1 MSSHIT
7 IKDIAK
13 AMGCAPS
20 TVSRALNNSANI
32 SPSVRE
38 AIQRYAREHNYKP
51 NEFALSLRNNRSNT
65 IGLILP
71 QMVHYFF
78 SSVLSGVEK
87 AASAAGYNIIVA
99 QSNEE
104 YEKEVAI
111 VDSFRK
117 AKVCGVIASL
127 AKGTMDFSHFRTL
140 VDEDVPLV
148 FYDRICTELNTSRVV
163 VDDYTG
169 SFAAVEHMI
178 LSGCSRVAF
187 YTSPLH
193 LEISKN
199 RRNGYVDALRKHRI
213 EVDNSMIFECDTRA
227 EARDLTERLL
237 QLDNRPDAFFAVN
250 ADTAAGILYACKDA
264 GLRVPEDVSICG
276 FSDNDMA
283 RSTEPRL
290 SMVDQSGEA
299 VGQGAMELLLAKIDG
314 NEERLVYKNKIV
326 KTSLVLRG
334 TTRKIENNQ

>member
-20 TVSRALNNSANI
+20 TVSRALNNSSNI
-32 SPSVRE
+32 SPAVRE
-38 AIQRYAREHNYKP
+38 AIQRYAMEHNYRP

-65 IGLILP
+65 IGVILP
-71 QMVHYFF
+71 QIKHYFF
-78 SSVLSGVEK
+78 ASVLSGIER
-87 AASAAGYNIIVA
+87 AAAAAGYNIMVA

-104 YEKEVAI
+104 YDKEVAI
-111 VDSFRK
+111 VESFRK

-127 AKGTMDFSHFRTL
+127 AKGTMDFAHFRRL
-140 VDEDVPLV
+140 VDEEVPLV

-163 VDDYTG
+163 VDDYIG

-178 LSGCSRVAF
+178 ETGCQRIAF
-187 YTSPLH
+187 FTSPLH

-199 RRNGYVDALRKHRI
+199 RRNGYVDALRKHRL
-213 EVDNSMIFECDTRA
+213 EVDNNMIVECDTRV
-227 EARDLTERLL
+227 EAREITQKML
-237 QLDNRPDAFFAVN
+237 QADGERPDAFFAVN
-250 ADTAAGILYACKDA
+250 ADAAAGILYACKDA

-276 FSDNDMA
+276 FSDNETA

-290 SMVDQSGEA
+290 SMVDQPGEA
-299 VGQGAMELLLAKIDG
+299 VGEGAMELLLAKIG
-314 NEERLVYKNKIV
+314 GGEERLIYKNKIV
-326 KTSLVLRG
+326 KTSLILRG
-334 TTRKIENNQ
+334 STRGK

>member
-20 TVSRALNNSANI
+20 TVSRALNNSSNI
-32 SPSVRE
+32 SPAVRE
-38 AIQRYAREHNYKP
+38 AIQRYAMEHNYRP

-65 IGLILP
+65 IGVILP
-71 QMVHYFF
+71 QIKHYFF
-78 SSVLSGVEK
+78 ASVLSGIERT
-87 AASAAGYNIIVA
+87 ATAAGYNIMVA

-104 YEKEVAI
+104 YDKEVSI
-111 VDSFRK
+111 VESFRK

-127 AKGTMDFSHFRTL
+127 AKGTMDFAHFRRL
-140 VDEDVPLV
+140 VDEEVPLV

-169 SFAAVEHMI
+169 AFAAVEHMI
-178 LSGCSRVAF
+178 ETGCEKIAF
-187 YTSPLH
+187 FTSPLH

-199 RRNGYVDALRKHRI
+199 RRNGYVDALRKHRL
-213 EVDNSMIFECDTRA
+213 EVDNNMIIECDTRV
-227 EARDLTERLL
+227 EAREITMKML
-237 QLDNRPDAFFAVN
+237 QSDAVRPDAFFAVN

-276 FSDNDMA
+276 FSDNETA

-290 SMVDQSGEA
+290 SMVDQHGEA
-299 VGQGAMELLLAKIDG
+299 VGEGAMELLLAKIG
-314 NEERLVYKNKIV
+314 GGEEKLVYKNKIV
-326 KTSLVLRG
+326 KTSLILRG
-334 TTRKIENNQ
+334 STRDK

>member
-20 TVSRALNNSANI
+20 TVSRALNNSSNI
-32 SPSVRE
+32 SPAVRE
-38 AIQRYAREHNYKP
+38 AIQRYAVEHNYRP

-65 IGLILP
+65 IGVILP
-71 QMVHYFF
+71 QIKHYFF
-78 SSVLSGVEK
+78 ASVLSGVER
-87 AASAAGYNIIVA
+87 AAVAAGYNIMVA

-104 YEKEVAI
+104 YEREVSI
-111 VDSFRK
+111 IESFRK

-127 AKGTMDFSHFRTL
+127 AKGTMDYTHFRRL
-140 VDEDVPLV
+140 VEEEVPLV

-169 SFAAVEHMI
+169 AFAAVEHMI
-178 LSGCSRVAF
+178 ETGCRKIAF
-187 YTSPLH
+187 FTSPLH

-213 EVDNSMIFECDTRA
+213 EVDQDLIIECDTRVG
-227 EARDLTERLL
+227 ARELTLKML
-237 QLDNRPDAFFAVN
+237 QSDGEHPDAFFAVN

-264 GLRVPEDVSICG
+264 GLHVPDDVSICG
-276 FSDNDMA
+276 FSDNETA

-290 SMVDQSGEA
+290 SMVDQHGEA

-314 NEERLVYKNKIV
+314 GEEKLIYKNKIV
-326 KTSLVLRG
+326 KTSLILRG
-334 TTRKIENNQ
+334 STREKNK

>member
-32 SPSVRE
+32 SPAVRE
-38 AIQRYAREHNYKP
+38 AIQRYAIEHNYRP

-65 IGLILP
+65 IGVILP
-71 QMVHYFF
+71 QIVHYFF
-78 SSVLSGVEK
+78 SSVLSGIEK
-87 AASAAGYNIIVA
+87 AAAAAGYNIIVA

-111 VDSFRK
+111 VESFRK

-127 AKGTMDFSHFRTL
+127 AKGTYDFSHFRRL
-140 VDEDVPLV
+140 VDEEVPLV

-169 SFAAVEHMI
+169 AFAAVEHLI
-178 LSGCSRVAF
+178 ETGCRKIAF

-213 EVDNSMIFECDTRA
+213 EVDNDMIIVCDDRTH
-227 EARDLTERLL
+227 ARELTLKLISDKE
-237 QLDNRPDAFFAVN
+237 RPDAFFAVN

-264 GLRVPEDVSICG
+264 GLRVPEEVSICG
-276 FSDNDMA
+276 FSDNEMA

-290 SMVDQSGEA
+290 SMVDQPGEA

-314 NEERLVYKNKIV
+314 NEEKLVYKNKIV
-326 KTSLVLRG
+326 KTSLILRG
-334 TTRKIENNQ
+334 TTREK

>member
-1 MSSHIT
+1 
-7 IKDIAK
+7 
-13 AMGCAPS
+13 MGCAPS

-32 SPSVRE
+32 SPAVRE
-38 AIQRYAREHNYKP
+38 AIQRYAREHNYRP

-65 IGLILP
+65 IGVILP

-78 SSVLSGVEK
+78 SSVLSGIEK
-87 AASAAGYNIIVA
+87 AASQAGYNIIVA
-99 QSNEE
+99 QSNEA

-111 VDSFRK
+111 VESFRK

-127 AKGTMDFSHFRTL
+127 AKATYDYTHFRRL
-140 VDEDVPLV
+140 IEEDVPLV

-169 SFAAVEHMI
+169 AFAAVDHMI
-178 LSGCSRVAF
+178 ATGCRRVAF
-187 YTSPLH
+187 FTSPLH

-213 EVDNSMIFECDTRA
+213 EVDNDMIFECDTRV
-227 EARDLTERLL
+227 EARALTL
-237 QLDNRPDAFFAVN
+237 QLLEGKERPDGFFAVN

-264 GLRVPEDVSICG
+264 GFDVPGDVSICG
-276 FSDNDMA
+276 FSDSEMA

-290 SMVDQSGEA
+290 SMVDQPGEA
-299 VGQGAMELLLAKIDG
+299 VGRGAMELLLAKIEGD
-314 NEERLVYKNKIV
+314 EEKLVYKNKIV
-326 KTSLVLRG
+326 KTSLILRG
-334 TTRKIENNQ
+334 STREE

>member
-32 SPSVRE
+32 SPAVRE
-38 AIQRYAREHNYKP
+38 AIQRYAIEHNYRP
-51 NEFALSLRNNRSNT
+51 NEFALNLRNNRSNT
-65 IGLILP
+65 IGVILP
-71 QMVHYFF
+71 QIKHYFF
-78 SSVLSGVEK
+78 ASVLSGVERI
-87 AASAAGYNIIVA
+87 ATAGGFNIMVA

-111 VDSFRK
+111 VESFRK

-127 AKGTMDFSHFRTL
+127 AKGTHDYTHFRRL
-140 VDEDVPLV
+140 VDEEVPLV

-169 SFAAVEHMI
+169 AFAAVEHLI
-178 LSGCSRVAF
+178 ETGCQKIAF
-187 YTSPLH
+187 FTSPLH

-199 RRNGYVDALRKHRI
+199 RRNGYVDALRKYRI
-213 EVDNSMIFECDTRA
+213 EVDNNMIVECDTRA
-227 EARDLTERLL
+227 AARELTMSML
-237 QLDNRPDAFFAVN
+237 QSSQNRPDAFFAVN

-276 FSDNDMA
+276 FSDNEAA

-290 SMVDQSGEA
+290 SMVDQPGEA
-299 VGQGAMELLLAKIDG
+299 VGEGAMELLLAKING
-314 NEERLVYKNKIV
+314 NEEKLVYKNKIV
-326 KTSLVLRG
+326 KTSLILRG
-334 TTRKIENNQ
+334 TTREK

>member
-20 TVSRALNNSANI
+20 TVSRALNNSSNI
-32 SPSVRE
+32 SPAVRE
-38 AIQRYAREHNYKP
+38 AIQRYALEHNYRP

-65 IGLILP
+65 IGVILP
-71 QMVHYFF
+71 QIKHYFF
-78 SSVLSGVEK
+78 ASVLSGIEQ
-87 AASAAGYNIIVA
+87 AAVAAGYNIMVA

-104 YEKEVAI
+104 YEREVAI
-111 VDSFRK
+111 IESFRK

-127 AKGTMDFSHFRTL
+127 AKGTMDYTHFRRL
-140 VDEDVPLV
+140 VEEEVPLV

-169 SFAAVEHMI
+169 AFAAVEHMAET
-178 LSGCSRVAF
+178 GCSRIAF

-199 RRNGYVDALRKHRI
+199 RRNGYVDALRKHRL
-213 EVDNSMIFECDTRA
+213 EVDNDLIVECDTR
-227 EARDLTERLL
+227 EAAREITLKMLRSGK
-237 QLDNRPDAFFAVN
+237 NRPDAFFAVN
-250 ADTAAGILYACKDA
+250 ADTAAGILYACKDV

-276 FSDNDMA
+276 FSDNETA

-290 SMVDQSGEA
+290 SMVDQPGEA

-314 NEERLVYKNKIV
+314 GEEKLVYKNKIV
-326 KTSLVLRG
+326 KTSLLLRG
-334 TTRKIENNQ
+334 STREKK

>member
-20 TVSRALNNSANI
+20 TVSRALNNSSNI
-32 SPSVRE
+32 SPAVRE
-38 AIQRYAREHNYKP
+38 AIQRYAMEHNYRP

-65 IGLILP
+65 IGVILP
-71 QMVHYFF
+71 QIKHYFF
-78 SSVLSGVEK
+78 ASVLSGIER
-87 AASAAGYNIIVA
+87 AAGEAGYNIMVA

-104 YEKEVAI
+104 YDKEVAI
-111 VDSFRK
+111 VESFRK

-127 AKGTMDFSHFRTL
+127 AKGTMDYTHFRRL
-140 VDEDVPLV
+140 VEEEVPLV

-169 SFAAVEHMI
+169 AFAAVEHMI
-178 LSGCSRVAF
+178 ETGCSRVAF

-199 RRNGYVDALRKHRI
+199 RRNGYVDALRKHRL
-213 EVDNSMIFECDTRA
+213 EVNNNLIIECDTR
-227 EARDLTERLL
+227 EAAREITMNML
-237 QLDNRPDAFFAVN
+237 QSDGVHPDAFFAVN

-276 FSDNDMA
+276 FSDNETA

-290 SMVDQSGEA
+290 SMVDQPGEA
-299 VGQGAMELLLAKIDG
+299 VGEGAMELLLAKIG
-314 NEERLVYKNKIV
+314 GGEEKLVYKNKIV
-326 KTSLVLRG
+326 KTSLLLRG
-334 TTRKIENNQ
+334 STRKKQE

>member
-20 TVSRALNNSANI
+20 TVSRALNNSSNI
-32 SPSVRE
+32 SPAVRE
-38 AIQRYAREHNYKP
+38 AIQRYALEHNYRP

-65 IGLILP
+65 IGVILP
-71 QMVHYFF
+71 QIKHYFF
-78 SSVLSGVEK
+78 ASVLSGIEQ
-87 AASAAGYNIIVA
+87 AAVAAGYNIMVA

-104 YEKEVAI
+104 YEREVAI
-111 VDSFRK
+111 IESFRK

-127 AKGTMDFSHFRTL
+127 AKGTMDYTHFRRL
-140 VDEDVPLV
+140 VDEEVPLV

-169 SFAAVEHMI
+169 AFAAVEHMI
-178 LSGCSRVAF
+178 ETGCRKIAF

-199 RRNGYVDALRKHRI
+199 RRNGYVDALRKHRL
-213 EVDNSMIFECDTRA
+213 EVDNNLIIECDTR
-227 EARDLTERLL
+227 EAARELTLTMLRTGK
-237 QLDNRPDAFFAVN
+237 NHPDAFFAVN

-264 GLRVPEDVSICG
+264 GLHVPEDVSICG
-276 FSDNDMA
+276 FSDNETA

-290 SMVDQSGEA
+290 SMVDQHGEA
-299 VGQGAMELLLAKIDG
+299 VGQGAMELLMAKIG
-314 NEERLVYKNKIV
+314 GGEEKLVYKNKIV
-326 KTSLVLRG
+326 KTSLLLRG
-334 TTRKIENNQ
+334 STREKK

>member
-1 MSSHIT
+1 MSPHIT

-20 TVSRALNNSANI
+20 TVSRALNNSPNI

-38 AIQRYAREHNYKP
+38 AIQAYAREHNYRP

-65 IGLILP
+65 IGVILP
-71 QMVHYFF
+71 QMVHSFF
-78 SSVLSGVEK
+78 ASVLSGVEK
-87 AASAAGYNIIVA
+87 TASAAGYNILVA
-99 QSNEE
+99 QSNED
-104 YEKEVAI
+104 YEKEVSIIEA
-111 VDSFRK
+111 FRK

-127 AKGTMDFSHFRTL
+127 AKTTSDYAHFRRL
-140 VDEDVPLV
+140 IDEEVPLV

-169 SFAAVEHMI
+169 AFAAVEHMI
-178 LSGCSRVAF
+178 VTGCRKIAF
-187 YTSPLH
+187 FTSPLH

-213 EVDNSMIFECDTRA
+213 EVCNEMIHECDTRY
-227 EARDLTERLL
+227 EARQLTL
-237 QLDNRPDAFFAVN
+237 QLIAQEDRPDAFFAVN

-276 FSDNDMA
+276 FSDNETA

-290 SMVDQSGEA
+290 SMVDQPGEA
-299 VGQGAMELLLAKIDG
+299 VGEGAMELLLAKIDG
-314 NEERLVYKNKIV
+314 NEEKLVYKNKIV
-326 KTSLVLRG
+326 KTSLILRG
-334 TTRKIENNQ
+334 STREVE

>member
-20 TVSRALNNSANI
+20 TVSRALNNSSNI
-32 SPSVRE
+32 SQSVRE
-38 AIQRYAREHNYKP
+38 SIQRYAREHNYRP

-65 IGLILP
+65 IGVIIP
-71 QMVHYFF
+71 QLVHSFF
-78 SSVLSGVEK
+78 SSVLSGIEK

-104 YEKEVAI
+104 YEKEVQSVEA
-111 VDSFRK
+111 FRK

-127 AKGTMDFSHFRTL
+127 AKGTYDFSHFRRL
-140 VDEDVPLV
+140 VEEEIPLV

-169 SFAAVEHMI
+169 AFAAVDYMI
-178 LSGCSRVAF
+178 TTGCKRVAF
-187 YTSPLH
+187 FTSPLH

-213 EVDNSMIFECDTRA
+213 EVCDDMIFECDTRQGA
-227 EARDLTERLL
+227 RELIMQLIKEGRTPEAVFT
-237 QLDNRPDAFFAVN
+237 VN
-250 ADTAAGILYACKDA
+250 ADTAAGVLYACKDA

-276 FSDNDMA
+276 FSDNELA

-290 SMVDQSGEA
+290 TMVDQPGEA

-314 NEERLVYKNKIV
+314 DEEKLVYKNKIV
-326 KTSLVLRG
+326 KTSLILRG
-334 TTRKIENNQ
+334 TTREI

>member
-32 SPSVRE
+32 SPAVRE
-38 AIQRYAREHNYKP
+38 AIQSYALEHNYRP

-65 IGLILP
+65 IGVILP
-71 QMVHYFF
+71 QIKHYFF
-78 SSVLSGVEK
+78 ASVLSGVER
-87 AASAAGYNIIVA
+87 AAVAAGYNIMVA

-104 YEKEVAI
+104 YDKEVAI
-111 VDSFRK
+111 VESFRK

-127 AKGTMDFSHFRTL
+127 AKGTLDYTHFRRL
-140 VDEDVPLV
+140 VDEEVPLV

-169 SFAAVEHMI
+169 AFAAVEHLI
-178 LSGCSRVAF
+178 ETGCKKIAF
-187 YTSPLH
+187 FTSPLH

-213 EVDNSMIFECDTRA
+213 EVDNNMIVECDTRPA
-227 EARDLTERLL
+227 ARELTMNMLKSEHKC
-237 QLDNRPDAFFAVN
+237 PDAFFAVN

-264 GLRVPEDVSICG
+264 GLHVPDDVSICG
-276 FSDNDMA
+276 FSDNETA

-290 SMVDQSGEA
+290 SMVDQPGEA
-299 VGQGAMELLLAKIDG
+299 VGQGAMELLLAKINGD
-314 NEERLVYKNKIV
+314 EEKLVYKNKIV
-326 KTSLVLRG
+326 KTSLILRG
-334 TTRKIENNQ
+334 STREKE

>member
-20 TVSRALNNSANI
+20 TVSRALNNSSNI
-32 SPSVRE
+32 SPAVRE
-38 AIQRYAREHNYKP
+38 AIQRYAMEHNYRP

-65 IGLILP
+65 IGVILP
-71 QMVHYFF
+71 QIKHYFF
-78 SSVLSGVEK
+78 ASVLSGIER
-87 AASAAGYNIIVA
+87 AAGEAGYNIMVA

-104 YEKEVAI
+104 YDKEVAI
-111 VDSFRK
+111 VESFRK

-127 AKGTMDFSHFRTL
+127 AKGTMDYTHFRRL
-140 VDEDVPLV
+140 VEEEVPLV

-169 SFAAVEHMI
+169 AFAAVEHMI
-178 LSGCSRVAF
+178 ETGCRKIAF

-199 RRNGYVDALRKHRI
+199 RRNGYVDALRKHRL
-213 EVDNSMIFECDTRA
+213 EVDNNLIIECDTR
-227 EARDLTERLL
+227 EAAREITMNMLRSDGV
-237 QLDNRPDAFFAVN
+237 RPDAFFAVN

-276 FSDNDMA
+276 FSDNETA

-290 SMVDQSGEA
+290 SMVDQPGEA
-299 VGQGAMELLLAKIDG
+299 VGEGAMELLLAKIG
-314 NEERLVYKNKIV
+314 GGEEKLVYKNKIV
-326 KTSLVLRG
+326 KTSLLLRG
-334 TTRKIENNQ
+334 STRKKQE

>member
-32 SPSVRE
+32 SPAVRE
-38 AIQRYAREHNYKP
+38 AIQRYALEHNYRP

-65 IGLILP
+65 IGVILP
-71 QMVHYFF
+71 QIVHYFF
-78 SSVLSGVEK
+78 SSVLSGIEK
-87 AASAAGYNIIVA
+87 AAAAAGYNIIVA

-111 VDSFRK
+111 VESFRK

-127 AKGTMDFSHFRTL
+127 AKGTYDFTHFRRL
-140 VDEDVPLV
+140 VDEEVPLV

-169 SFAAVEHMI
+169 AFAAVEHLI
-178 LSGCSRVAF
+178 ETGCSKIAF

-213 EVDNSMIFECDTRA
+213 EVDNDMIIECDNRA
-227 EARDLTERLL
+227 RARELTMKLISSPE
-237 QLDNRPDAFFAVN
+237 RPDAFFAVN

-276 FSDNDMA
+276 FSDNEMA

-290 SMVDQSGEA
+290 SMVDQPGEA

-314 NEERLVYKNKIV
+314 NEEKLVYKNKIV
-326 KTSLVLRG
+326 KTSLILRG
-334 TTRKIENNQ
+334 TTREK

>member
-32 SPSVRE
+32 SPAVRE
-38 AIQRYAREHNYKP
+38 AIQRYAQEHNYRP

-65 IGLILP
+65 IGVILP

-87 AASAAGYNIIVA
+87 AASAAGYNIMVA

-111 VDSFRK
+111 VESFRK

-127 AKGTMDFSHFRTL
+127 AKSTHDYSHFRRL
-140 VDEDVPLV
+140 MEEDVPLV

-169 SFAAVEHMI
+169 AFAAVEH
-178 LSGCSRVAF
+178 LVETGCNKIAF

-213 EVDNSMIFECDTRA
+213 DVDNDMIFECDTRM
-227 EARDLTERLL
+227 EARNLTLDLIKLGRC
-237 QLDNRPDAFFAVN
+237 PDAFFAVN
-250 ADTAAGILYACKDA
+250 ADTAAGILYACKDL

-276 FSDNDMA
+276 FSDNEMA

-290 SMVDQSGEA
+290 SMVDQPGEA
-299 VGQGAMELLLAKIDG
+299 VGRGAMELLLAKIDG
-314 NEERLVYKNKIV
+314 DEEKLVYKNKIV
-326 KTSLVLRG
+326 KTSLILRG
-334 TTRKIENNQ
+334 STREK

>member
-32 SPSVRE
+32 SPAVRE
-38 AIQRYAREHNYKP
+38 AIQRYAREHNYRP

-65 IGLILP
+65 IGVIIP
-71 QMVHYFF
+71 QICHYFF
-78 SSVLSGVEK
+78 SNVLSGIEK

-111 VDSFRK
+111 VESFRK

-127 AKGTMDFSHFRTL
+127 AKGTLDYSHFRRL
-140 VDEDVPLV
+140 VEEDVPLV

-169 SFAAVEHMI
+169 AFAAVEHMI
-178 LSGCSRVAF
+178 VTGCHKIAF

-213 EVDNSMIFECDTRA
+213 EVDKDMIFECDTRMA
-227 EARDLTERLL
+227 ARELTLRLL
-237 QLDNRPDAFFAVN
+237 QEGKKPDAFFAVN
-250 ADTAAGILYACKDA
+250 ADTAVGILYACKDA

-276 FSDNDMA
+276 FSDNENA

-290 SMVDQSGEA
+290 TMVDQPGEA
-299 VGQGAMELLLAKIDG
+299 VGQGTMELLLAKIEG
-314 NEERLVYKNKIV
+314 NEEKLVYKNKIV
-326 KTSLVLRG
+326 KTKLILRG
-334 TTRKIENNQ
+334 STREK

>member
-20 TVSRALNNSANI
+20 TVSRALNNSPNI

-38 AIQRYAREHNYKP
+38 AIQRYAVEHNYRP

-65 IGLILP
+65 IGVIIP
-71 QMVHYFF
+71 QLVHYFF

-87 AASAAGYNIIVA
+87 AASAAGYNILVA

-111 VDSFRK
+111 VESFRK

-127 AKGTMDFSHFRTL
+127 AKGTYDFSHFRRL
-140 VDEDVPLV
+140 IDEDVPLV

-169 SFAAVEHMI
+169 AFAAVDHMI
-178 LSGCSRVAF
+178 ATGCSRVAF
-187 YTSPLH
+187 FTSPLH

-213 EVDNSMIFECDTRA
+213 AVDDSMILECDTRSK
-227 EARDLTERLL
+227 ARELTNQLL
-237 QLDNRPDAFFAVN
+237 ALPNRPDAFFAVN

-276 FSDNDMA
+276 FSDNEMA
-283 RSTEPRL
+283 RSTDPRL
-290 SMVDQSGEA
+290 SMVDQPGEA
-299 VGQGAMELLLAKIDG
+299 VGEGAMELLLAKIKGDDE
-314 NEERLVYKNKIV
+314 NLVYKNKIV
-326 KTSLVLRG
+326 KTKLILRG
-334 TTRKIENNQ
+334 STRENNE

>member
-20 TVSRALNNSANI
+20 TVSRALNNCSNI
-32 SPSVRE
+32 SRSVRE
-38 AIQRYAREHNYKP
+38 AIQEYAREHKYRP
-51 NEFALSLRNNRSNT
+51 NELALNLRNNRSNT
-65 IGLILP
+65 IGVIVP

-78 SSVLSGVEK
+78 SSVLSGIEK
-87 AASAAGYNIIVA
+87 AASEAGYNIIVA
-99 QSNEE
+99 QSNER

-111 VDSFRK
+111 VDAFRK

-127 AKGTMDFSHFRTL
+127 AKETRDFGHFRRL

-169 SFAAVEHMI
+169 TFTAVEHMI
-178 LSGCSRVAF
+178 VTGCHRIAF

-199 RRNGYVDALRKHRI
+199 RRNGYIDALRKHRI
-213 EVDNSMIFECDTRA
+213 AVDESLIYECDTRC
-227 EARDLTERLL
+227 EAKELTAKLMK
-237 QLDNRPDAFFAVN
+237 QAVHPDAFFAVN
-250 ADTAAGILYACKDA
+250 ADTAVGILYACKEA
-264 GLRVPEDVSICG
+264 GLRVPDDISICG
-276 FSDNDMA
+276 FSDNETA
-283 RSTEPRL
+283 CSTDPQL
-290 SMVDQSGEA
+290 SMVGQPGEA
-299 VGQGAMELLLAKIDG
+299 VGTGAMELLLNKIEDKG
-314 NEERLVYKNKIV
+314 EKPFYKNKIV
-326 KTSLVLRG
+326 KTELILRAS
-334 TTRKIENNQ
+334 TREIEKK